1 MIYQKLFN
9 LSIIFLLI
17 SLCSSAEYNILINA
31 QNNYSIKDTYWKNNN
46 GNSTIEIEN
55 IQIDIINWRII
66 AENKESFNIKI
77 NNPIWESAGYTNK
90 KLDLPNII
98 EISEKT
104 TFRGTPFFYIQITPW
119 QIKDGNIYTLISA
132 EVQIFSE
139 SKYFFSDYNKSYVL
153 NKIKSHTE
161 KSFQNDLQYLIICS
175 NRFANAAQSL
185 ANMHS
190 DSVQAI
196 HQLNTKVKFVEEI
209 GQNNYEIRNYILE
222 QIENNNNLEYL
233 LLLGDENDIP
243 PIFNGDYPSD
253 DFYSTNDAFFGDPQ
267 LITGRIPVSNQN
279 DAMEIINKI
288 KKYSLHSTPGIWKS
302 KLTLIAD
309 DMHKSC
315 AYNSNEKSHTTNTDR
330 IYDSLKTLLSI
341 QPFYSVNYPLQQT
354 NGGCEYPNLTSKL
367 IRTINNGTAIINY
380 IGHGSPDTW
389 SGEKLLTMS
398 RDLSRIQVKNNKLAV
413 WIAGTCSFGQ
423 YIGED
428 SFMEELLLK
437 QDGAIAVVATT
448 DVIGY
453 TANSTYLNNLFGLY
467 NNEGLQTMLKDNDPI
482 RLGRL
487 VTQAKNGNYHK
498 FHTFGDPAL
507 ILPLPKFSN
516 NIIDDIPNP
525 IHIVEEQS
533 IILKTMSN
541 NSTILIQDSDQE
553 SIYVSNYDSIYFT
566 TPGEILTK
574 MTSELKEICFRI
586 PIDANI
592 CDNCAQVKIYQEN
605 AIDEYNYLQSV
616 KNISIISNAMDFN
629 DKMGPEIKITQD
641 NNKISNGS
649 AILIN
654 NNLQVTLID
663 TSGINL
669 METIGHGIQYKF
681 DNENLTQISGNEFI
695 YSNCDSGTVNIPISL
710 NLNSGIHTFYF
721 EAWDGVNNKSS
732 IEYNLDI
739 IKYSSI
745 SNNLID
751 KVFPIPNPFSDYTEF
766 TMIISNP
773 PVEITITIYSIIGDK
788 VIDLGPYIAE
798 NIFTSILWD
807 GKDKYGRDIANG
819 AYFYHLEA
827 KRNGT
832 IIFENIY
839 KLAKIK

>member
-1 MIYQKLFN
+1 MMIYQKLFN

-541 NSTILIQDSDQE
+541 NSTILIQDSEQE
-553 SIYVSNYDSIYFT
+553 SIYVSNYDS
-566 TPGEILTK
+566 
-574 MTSELKEICFRI
+574 
-586 PIDANI
+586 
-592 CDNCAQVKIYQEN
+592 
-605 AIDEYNYLQSV
+605 
-616 KNISIISNAMDFN
+616 
-629 DKMGPEIKITQD
+629 
-641 NNKISNGS
+641 
-649 AILIN
+649 
-654 NNLQVTLID
+654 
-663 TSGINL
+663 
-669 METIGHGIQYKF
+669 
-681 DNENLTQISGNEFI
+681 
-695 YSNCDSGTVNIPISL
+695 
-710 NLNSGIHTFYF
+710 
-721 EAWDGVNNKSS
+721 
-732 IEYNLDI
+732 
-739 IKYSSI
+739 
-745 SNNLID
+745 
-751 KVFPIPNPFSDYTEF
+751 
-766 TMIISNP
+766 
-773 PVEITITIYSIIGDK
+773 
-788 VIDLGPYIAE
+788 
-798 NIFTSILWD
+798 
-807 GKDKYGRDIANG
+807 
-819 AYFYHLEA
+819 
-827 KRNGT
+827 
-832 IIFENIY
+832 
-839 KLAKIK
+839 